1 MRSSPIHALT
11 SFFSLVAVCACLLL
25 HMSVANASVC
35 GVSFTASFISSASES
50 LLSLF
55 FLACLC
61 LSSIVSGS
69 SLSTRSAVDSA
80 FVSLSCV
87 RVVDTPQ
94 RGSVFCPRL
103 SSHASSLLASFCT
116 PSFLFSGRPSLSTAS
131 HNCLLGRR
139 TGLRTESW
147 GTSRCEKARS
157 PRLLFARESHTTRSS
172 GFARME
178 ERFLRSSC
186 LLSERIRSFGSKGER
201 RAMPH
206 SPSMSPDCSDI
217 PSERIPDKKFSGRLL
232 PLRLSVT
239 SVQEDKRH
247 CEESAAF
254 SPASGCAA
262 PASPST
268 SLSTFPSC
276 LLSLSP
282 CASLSPSFSSSS
294 PRASSPSPSSSSAL
308 SSSSSFF
315 SSSSLPASS
324 PASPS
329 RSSASA
335 SPSSSVSSVA
345 PALASSVPSRG
356 VVFIL
361 GPTGVGK
368 TRLSVE
374 VALALRRRGQAA
386 EIVSADSMQVYK
398 GCDIATAKASVEE
411 QKLVPHHLL
420 DICDVDS
427 HFSVLRFL
435 QLATQTIEALHARG
449 VLPIVVGGTQL
460 YLQHLL
466 WRSLLDRYLRE
477 DVESEMPDK
486 SNGSCSPLDRFS
498 TETLYAE
505 LKKLDPE
512 RAAHLHPR
520 DKRRIIR
527 SIETTQSTG
536 VPHSELMRRER
547 EASIREGLR
556 YRSCILWLDCRDQAV
571 HRRRLEKRVEQML
584 QAGLLQ
590 ECEWLLDTLGL
601 SEGRGEGARVSG
613 STAPEE
619 GATETGREPEKKRVK
634 TTAEHGVSSDGNET
648 ATPLPGDAEGDT
660 TLVETSGE
668 SACEDRASRKAEPA
682 AGGETRLPG
691 VLQSIGYKEFIPFL
705 LHQRYKQLEQT
716 PTASSSASTSSSS
729 CSSSSTLSDSSS
741 CRFGCPAGTLC
752 PPTLASA
759 AACLVTRSC
768 QYAKK
773 QRRWIVNKFLLR
785 QQHLPLYLLDTSHA
799 ENEQAWHDETHEPA
813 MRIVHEFL
821 NNKPFTEDHPLA
833 AAAHLSEAE
842 KAKRERLKALSGQ
855 GLGVASTVGKDP
867 WVDGGLNRPRTCTLC
882 NRTCIGEADWLDHV
896 KSKAHRARTK
906 KENAGKTDVD
916 NTKEQEKKATEVSN
930 SANEKS
936 EC

>member
-1 MRSSPIHALT
+1 MRSSPFHALT
-11 SFFSLVAVCACLLL
+11 SLFSLVAVRVCLLL
-25 HMSVANASVC
+25 HMSLVNASVC
-35 GVSFTASFISSASES
+35 GVSLTSSFISSASQS

-61 LSSIVSGS
+61 LSSSVLGS
-69 SLSTRSAVDSA
+69 SLSTRSAGDTA

-87 RVVDTPQ
+87 SVVDTPQ
-94 RGSVFCPRL
+94 RGGVLCPRL
-103 SSHASSLLASFCT
+103 SSHASSLLASFCP
-116 PSFLFSGRPSLSTAS
+116 PSFLFSGRPSLSAAS
-131 HNCLLGRR
+131 HNRPPRQR

-147 GTSRCEKARS
+147 RTSRCEKTLCH
-157 PRLLFARESHTTRSS
+157 RLLFARESHITRSS

-186 LLSERIRSFGSKGER
+186 LLSERIHSCGSKGER
-201 RAMPH
+201 RTVPH
-206 SPSMSPDCSDI
+206 STSMSAGCSGI
-217 PSERIPDKKFSGRLL
+217 FSEKLPKKFSERLL

-247 CEESAAF
+247 FEESASFA
-254 SPASGCAA
+254 PASGFAS

-268 SLSTFPSC
+268 SLAPFPSF
-276 LLSLSP
+276 LLSLSA
-282 CASLSPSFSSSS
+282 CASLPPSISSSS
-294 PRASSPSPSSSSAL
+294 TQASSPSPSSSSTL
-308 SSSSSFF
+308 SSSF

-345 PALASSVPSRG
+345 PPLASAVPSRG

-374 VALALRRRGQAA
+374 VALALQRRGQAA

-411 QKLVPHHLL
+411 QKQVPHHLL

-466 WRSLLDRYLRE
+466 WRSLLDRYLHE
-477 DVESEMPDK
+477 DLESEMQDK
-486 SNGSCSPLDRFS
+486 SSGSCSPLDRFS

-556 YRSCILWLDCRDQAV
+556 YPSCILWLDCRDEAV

-601 SEGRGEGARVSG
+601 YEGRGEGARVSD

-619 GATETGREPEKKRVK
+619 GAKEAGREPEKKRVK
-634 TTAEHGVSSDGNET
+634 TTAERGVSSDGNAT
-648 ATPLPGDAEGDT
+648 AATVPGDAKGDT
-660 TLVETSGE
+660 TLVETSGD

-705 LHQRYKQLEQT
+705 LHQRQKQRQQT
-716 PTASSSASTSSSS
+716 PTASTSASTGSSS

-813 MRIVHEFL
+813 IRIVHEFL
-821 NNKPFTEDHPLA
+821 NNKPFTEDHPHA

-855 GLGVASTVGKDP
+855 ASGVASTVGKDP

-882 NRTCIGEADWLDHV
+882 NRTCIGETDWLDHV

-906 KENAGKTDVD
+906 KENAGKKDLD
-916 NTKEQEKKATEVSN
+916 NTEEQETKAIEVSI